1 MGSLEEISFIK
12 QLCSLNRYRSAIE
25 LNERDSGRTGER
37 ESLGFEFDQR
47 GIGFQSV
54 RAIVGEVHQRV

>member
-37 ESLGFEFDQR
+37 ESLGFEFHQW

-54 RAIVGEVHQRV
+54 RTIIREVHQRV